1 MTQTDLCLSKNACNK
16 QYLKIANADCNSTE
30 SLKPKMTENFFTLC
44 QDTTERSKVSLK
56 IKLFTFLFK
65 INQSNFVKNSLHLN
79 EPILRS
85 TKYT

>member
-56 IKLFTFLFK
+56 IKLFTFWLLLKTKKVNMNNF
-65 INQSNFVKNSLHLN
+65 NQNLKLHL
-79 EPILRS
+79 R
-85 TKYT
+85 